1 MDKIEINIDGDTLV
15 TLEEE
20 FGEDKSSKIADT
32 IKDAISLYVKAREL
46 KAISDEK
53 IKEIVVEAEDLLAPI
68 LAITEIEKMKF
79 LGIGTLAYK
88 IDPESHSFDKT
99 VLKQTLALSGVSAVI
114 IAKAMKAADIVTQKE
129 PYKITFTKEKK
140 KK

>member
-20 FGEDKSSKIADT
+20 FGEDESLKVADT

-53 IKEIVVEAEDLLAPI
+53 IKEIVMEAEDLLAPI
-68 LAITEIEKMKF
+68 LAITGIEKMKF

-88 IDPESHSFDKT
+88 INPESHKFDKPL
-99 VLKQTLALSGVSAVI
+99 LKQTLALSGVSAVI
-114 IAKAMKAADIVTQKE
+114 IAKAMKAADIITKKD